1 MSVKIKVI
9 IKRPGVKPYATNISD
24 SLENLQRTVDGYIE
38 TVTLA
43 ENLVL
48 ICNEEGRIR
57 KLYEVVLNPAVLPAG
72 MAPADYM
79 RICFAMIDTADAVMF
94 IPDWEQSEGAK
105 LEHQYCKYIG
115 KPVLYMN

>member
-9 IKRPGVKPYATNISD
+9 IKRPGVKPYATNITD
-24 SLENLQRTVDGYIE
+24 SLKNLQRTVDGYIE

-57 KLYEVVLNPAVLPAG
+57 KLPYNCNIMGLDFYGTLIFAGIDGENFGDIPYTFKAFKTVFKSLFEEVSNG
-72 MAPADYM
+72 
-79 RICFAMIDTADAVMF
+79 
-94 IPDWEQSEGAK
+94 
-105 LEHQYCKYIG
+105 
-115 KPVLYMN
+115 